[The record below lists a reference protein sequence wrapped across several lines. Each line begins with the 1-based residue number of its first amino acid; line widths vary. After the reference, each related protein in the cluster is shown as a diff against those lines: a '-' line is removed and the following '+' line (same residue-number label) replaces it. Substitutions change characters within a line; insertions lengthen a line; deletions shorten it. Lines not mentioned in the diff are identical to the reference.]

1 MYIILQD
8 GVFNMH
14 QLELT
19 NECGEVN
26 TISGQVALM
35 VPFYYFPLALAL
47 MVFIVKLVK
56 EVYGRKST
64 KYR

>member
-1 MYIILQD
+1 
-8 GVFNMH
+8 MH

-47 MVFIVKLVK
+47 MVFIVKLGK
-56 EVYGRKST
+56 DVYGRKSA